1 MLKRKLPED
10 TVAFRL
16 KNVPDVAGF
25 PSYFNPRKPLNL
37 YGQIKNGIKL
47 SEWRDCKLYWIR
59 LLCKDTEAT
68 LSEIGKF
75 TKTHKHR
82 ALGLQPPMNL
92 TAKLKVHKAWFF
104 EGYHSGKL
112 SALPH
117 LETEII
123 GLWYHPEK
131 KALEIKISNP
141 SKSLVG
147 TVKKTI
153 YPNHTE

>member
-16 KNVPDVAGF
+16 KNMPDVAGF

-82 ALGLQPPMNL
+82 ALGLQPPMDL
-92 TAKLKVHKAWFF
+92 TAKLKVHKAWFLKATIQGSF
-104 EGYHSGKL
+104 PLCLIWKQKL
-112 SALPH
+112 SVYG
-117 LETEII
+117 II
-123 GLWYHPEK
+123 QKRRLLK
-131 KALEIKISNP
+131 
-141 SKSLVG
+141 
-147 TVKKTI
+147 
-153 YPNHTE
+153 